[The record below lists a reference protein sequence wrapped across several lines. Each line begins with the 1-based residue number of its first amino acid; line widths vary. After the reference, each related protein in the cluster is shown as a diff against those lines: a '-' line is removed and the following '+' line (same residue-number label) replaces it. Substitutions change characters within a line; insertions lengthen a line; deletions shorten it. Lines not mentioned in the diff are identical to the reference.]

1 MTLQKNAHYT
11 NTYYQSRCNNA
22 KAGYECDQKV
32 MLYYLAVV
40 VTNCTILKCHTYVI
54 YNITVWH
61 RCDISTALL
70 VTNSYVIL
78 HLLLHFCK
86 AWHTAGG
93 KASEATI
100 KKEQWNPLNVFSNL
114 NGIHW
119 IEIKMEIFVGGKVK
133 KCFK

>member
-1 MTLQKNAHYT
+1 
-11 NTYYQSRCNNA
+11 
-22 KAGYECDQKV
+22 
-32 MLYYLAVV
+32 ML
-40 VTNCTILKCHTYVI
+40 
-54 YNITVWH
+54 
-61 RCDISTALL
+61 
-70 VTNSYVIL
+70 
-78 HLLLHFCK
+78 
-86 AWHTAGG
+86 TAGG